1 MGNIRVY
8 KKKSS
13 YLSDEEI
20 SPTFI
25 LNDQDFDFFK
35 RTLVACDEK
44 EVIKKYKI
52 Y

>member
-1 MGNIRVY
+1 LRY

-20 SPTFI
+20 LPAFI
-25 LNDQDFDFFK
+25 LNDQDFDFFLK
-35 RTLVACDEK
+35 RALVACDEK